1 MPLFDRHHGLLLEAV
16 RRASADELDKPLE
29 KPFPIAAT
37 VGEFINFMSLHVS
50 LHAGQITIIRRS
62 LGRPPVV

>member
-1 MPLFDRHHGLLLEAV
+1 V
-16 RRASADELDKPLE
+16 RAAPINVLDKPMD
-29 KPFPIAAT
+29 KPHPMFST
-37 VGEFINFMSLHVS
+37 VGEFMNFISHHVT